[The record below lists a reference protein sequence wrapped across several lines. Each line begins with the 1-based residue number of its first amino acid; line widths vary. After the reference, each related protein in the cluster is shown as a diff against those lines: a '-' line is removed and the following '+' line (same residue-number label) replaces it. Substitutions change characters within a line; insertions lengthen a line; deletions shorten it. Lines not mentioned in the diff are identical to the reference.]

1 LGKLPTQETKRE
13 TSLPLHLRIDMKH
26 KTKEKVKPNNKSD
39 RRHKGGHQD
48 KENRLMEEC
57 LNMEAEKSLSE
68 SLAKLK
74 NDI

>member
-1 LGKLPTQETKRE
+1 
-13 TSLPLHLRIDMKH
+13 MKH